1 LGYSY
6 RFSRIGL
13 IVISFLR
20 SALKR
25 IPLAILAGRAEKRL
39 QMSGKRRGVTD
50 PHITFGFAGT
60 V

>member
-25 IPLAILAGRAEKRL
+25 IPLGVFAGGAEKGL
-39 QMSGKRRGVTD
+39 QMIGKRAGAND
-50 PHITFGFAGT
+50 AHIRFAFAFT